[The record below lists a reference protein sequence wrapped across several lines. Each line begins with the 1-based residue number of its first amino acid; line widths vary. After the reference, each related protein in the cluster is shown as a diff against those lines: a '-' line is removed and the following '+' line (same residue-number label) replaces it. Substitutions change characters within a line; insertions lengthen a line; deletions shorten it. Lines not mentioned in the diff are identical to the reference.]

1 MLVSL
6 FKKLSNNDLASTA
19 LILLVL
25 AWLIHTTHVFNRLD
39 NLVFDLGQKLITSPV
54 PDDIIIVAIDE
65 YSLSE
70 LGRWPWPREIHAN
83 LINHLI
89 TEKPAAIGFDVIFS
103 EPDQRNPASDL
114 SLATAIHHAGNV
126 VLPMLLESTRNNG
139 QIIETLPLP
148 ILVDHAADIGRVHA
162 ALDEDSIVR
171 SVYLHE
177 GLNSPAWQLFAQAVI
192 NVAEKLPSKNHFE
205 PSSLPTQLF
214 TIHRTD
220 QRKVNFLGPAG
231 YFPRIS
237 YAQVIKGEFPKG
249 LFNDK
254 TVLIGATALGMNDLL
269 TTPVS
274 GLGQPMPGVEFHANV
289 LAGIRQNNLIQDAS
303 FNLSILVVSV
313 LALFPLIWLPKQSA
327 LIGLVST
334 LCFMTLIAVMAGVLP
349 KLWAIWIPPSAA
361 LLPLLLAYPIWSW
374 RKLES
379 AQKFFNEEL
388 DHLKQNLIAIPTEN
402 AETNA
407 LAYDKFDARISQL
420 RHASE
425 QLRFLQNQ
433 RKETL
438 EFISH
443 DIRAPIAA
451 ALNEIEKHTV
461 VDEKLHRPLFRALA
475 LSDEFLHT
483 SRAEMIETT
492 SFSEIDYT
500 GLVHQAIDDAYN
512 AAMQNNIFLQ
522 RDVTENIMW
531 IHGSFGLLHRAVLNL
546 LLNAVKYGESNTQVL
561 VNLSQSEDN
570 TQAIL
575 SITNHGK
582 GIPVDQQTQLFKR
595 FSRIQG
601 HEAIVSG
608 AGLGLYF
615 VKTVTDKHQGAIQ
628 VISDKDQPTTFTL
641 TLPIAGFLP
650 VSESGS

>member
-1 MLVSL
+1 MFGSL

-19 LILLVL
+19 LILLAL
-25 AWLIHTTHVFNRLD
+25 AWLIQTTHIFNRLD

-83 LINHLI
+83 LINRLI
-89 TEKPAAIGFDVIFS
+89 TEKPTAIGFDVIFS
-103 EPDQRNPASDL
+103 EPDHRNPASDL
-114 SLATAIHHAGNV
+114 NLATAIKHAGNV

-192 NVAEKLPSKNHFE
+192 NTAEKLPSKNHFE
-205 PSSLPTQLF
+205 PASLSTQLF

-220 QRKVNFLGPAG
+220 QRKINFLGPAG

-249 LFNDK
+249 LFNHK
-254 TVLIGATALGMNDLL
+254 IVLVGATALGMNDLL

-274 GLGQPMPGVEFHANV
+274 GLGQPMPGIEFHANV
-289 LAGIRQNNLIQDAS
+289 LAGIRQNNLIQDAPFS
-303 FNLSILVVSV
+303 LSILLACI
-313 LALFPLIWLPKQSA
+313 LALFPLIWLPKHSA
-327 LIGLVST
+327 LVGLVST
-334 LCFMTLIAVMAGVLP
+334 LCFMVLIAVMAGILP

-361 LLPLLLAYPIWSW
+361 LVPLLLAYPIWSW

-388 DHLKQNLIAIPTEN
+388 DRLKQNLIALPAEN
-402 AETNA
+402 AEANA
-407 LAYDKFDARISQL
+407 LPYDQFDARISQL

-483 SRAEMIETT
+483 SRAEMVETT

-500 GLVHQAIDDAYN
+500 GLVHQAIDDAYD
-512 AAMQNNIFLQ
+512 AATQKNIPLQ
-522 RDVTENIMW
+522 TNITDQMVW
-531 IHGSFGLLHRAVLNL
+531 VNGSFGLLHRAILNL
-546 LLNAVKYGESNTQVL
+546 ILNAVKYADNNTKVL
-561 VNLSQSEDN
+561 VTLALNTYN

-575 SITNHGK
+575 SITNHGI
-582 GIPVDQQTQLFKR
+582 GIPLDQHTHLFKR
-595 FSRIQG
+595 FSRIKE

-608 AGLGLYF
+608 SGLGLYF
-615 VKTVTDKHQGAIQ
+615 VKTVADKHQGTIQ
-628 VISDKDQPTTFTL
+628 VISDTNQPTTFIL
-641 TLPIAGFLP
+641 TLPISSSLLA
-650 VSESGS
+650 SD